1 MMSLRIW
8 KDTLHK
14 CPRQVYGAR
23 NFSASAARCEAGNLV
38 FVDGVRTPFL
48 ASLTNFQTMMPHQL
62 LGQAMSG
69 LLSRTGL
76 PASDVDYLCAGT
88 VQQEATTSNVTKE
101 AAFEAGFPLST
112 PGHTVT
118 MACISANQAVTS
130 CMSLLATGQAE
141 VAIAG
146 GVEFLS
152 DQPIRYPR
160 LVRQMLMKAP
170 RARTAA
176 AQQEVGAMMM
186 GFSGKSLVPEMVDP
200 REFSTAEVMGH
211 SCDRLC
217 EVWGV
222 TRAEQDSF
230 GLRSHSKAHEASEA
244 GLLSDLVPVTVPGTE
259 EVITK
264 DNGIRLATMEKLAK
278 LKPAFRKGIK
288 WRKYVCIR
296 SQITLNSV

>member
-1 MMSLRIW
+1 MFTCESLSRKTITQIMMSRRIW
-8 KDTLHK
+8 KDTFRR
-14 CPRQVYGAR
+14 CPKQVNDARTFSSSVPRCGAD
-23 NFSASAARCEAGNLV
+23 NLV
-38 FVDGVRTPFL
+38 FVEGVRTPFL

-62 LGQAMSG
+62 LAQAMSG

-76 PASDVDYLCAGT
+76 AASDVDYLCAGT

-118 MACISANQAVTS
+118 MACISANQAVTTS
-130 CMSLLATGQAE
+130 MALLATGQAE

-186 GFSGKSLVPEMVDP
+186 GFSGRSLVPEMVDP

-217 EVWGV
+217 EAWGV
-222 TRAEQDSF
+222 TREEQDRF

-244 GLLSDLVPVTVPGTE
+244 GLLSDLVSVTVPGTE
-259 EVITK
+259 EVISK

-278 LKPAFRKGIK
+278 LKPAFRKGI
-288 WRKYVCIR
+288 
-296 SQITLNSV
+296 